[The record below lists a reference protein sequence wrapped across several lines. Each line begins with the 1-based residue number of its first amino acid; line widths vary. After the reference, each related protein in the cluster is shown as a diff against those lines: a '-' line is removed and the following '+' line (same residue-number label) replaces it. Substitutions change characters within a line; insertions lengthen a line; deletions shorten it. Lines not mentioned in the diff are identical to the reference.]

1 MVMQMEKTKV
11 AIVKCENYEVENV
24 YSSVK
29 KALALIG
36 GIESLKKF
44 GSRVLLKPN
53 ILSGRPPEDAVT
65 THPAV
70 FEAAIRIFQEKG
82 FTVKA
87 GESPAIED
95 TLSAARKAKLL
106 DVAEKYGVEF
116 FEFKES
122 TRISNPHGK
131 LVKSFEVPKEILDV
145 DFIVSLPKLKTHTMM
160 YYTGAMKNLF
170 GCIIGLQKAK
180 FHLRFPDKENFADMI
195 VDLNLALKPRL
206 GIVDGIVAM
215 EGEGPQ
221 NGEPKFIGLVFA
233 SFDLLALDTI
243 CSKVIGYDI
252 SSIPIVK
259 KAFERKS
266 FFISSEKEI
275 EVAGERLEDVIH
287 PEFKRIKIASDIH
300 FLKRFLPEKVIEF
313 INNIIV
319 PYPSFNFRKC
329 IQCGQCISICPA
341 QTLKFEDFKGK
352 QRVVID
358 RTKCIKCYCCS
369 EVCPV
374 DAVKVKIF

>member
-1 MVMQMEKTKV
+1 MQKTKV
-11 AIVKCENYEVENV
+11 SIIRCEDYKSDNV
-24 YSSVK
+24 YNSVK
-29 KALALIG
+29 NALDLIG
-36 GIESLKKF
+36 GLGSLKKF
-44 GSRVLLKPN
+44 GNKVLLKPN
-53 ILSGRPPEDAVT
+53 ILSGRSPEDAVT
-65 THPAV
+65 THPAI
-70 FEAAIRIFQEKG
+70 FEAVIRIFQEKG

-87 GESPAIED
+87 GESPAIEG
-95 TLSAARKAKLL
+95 TISAAKKAKLL
-106 DVAEKYGVEF
+106 DVAEKYGIEF

-122 TRISNPHGK
+122 TRVSNPDGK
-131 LVKSFEVPKEILDV
+131 LVKSFELPKEILDV

-180 FHLRFPDKENFADMI
+180 FHLRFPGKEDFADMI

-215 EGEGPQ
+215 EGDGPQ
-221 NGEPKFIGLVFA
+221 NGTPKFLGLVFA
-233 SFDLLALDTI
+233 SFDLLALDI
-243 CSKVIGYDI
+243 VCSKVIGYDFT
-252 SSIPIVK
+252 SIPIIK
-259 KAFERKS
+259 SALERRS
-266 FFISSEKEI
+266 FFISSEEEI
-275 EVAGERLEDVIH
+275 EVVGERLEDVIH

-300 FLKRFLPEKVIEF
+300 FLKRFLPKKVIEF

-358 RTKCIKCYCCS
+358 CSKCIKCYCCS

-374 DAVKVKIF
+374 DAIKV